1 MLNVP
6 NYQASIPFYDRIGN
20 WPIILFFRPL
30 WPSTNGSNS
39 LLRLNKKV
47 QNGNTIRLSSVE
59 VSKKAAAKDRHLVS
73 PQKSHAKRID
83 ALIAG

>member
-47 QNGNTIRLSSVE
+47 QNGNTIRFIECRSVE
-59 VSKKAAAKDRHLVS
+59 ESCRERPPS
-73 PQKSHAKRID
+73 S
-83 ALIAG
+83 